1 MEMTTTVPDLL
12 GDEYMNKQEKW
23 VITAYADK

>member
-1 MEMTTTVPDLL
+1 MKMTTTVPDLL
-12 GDEYMNKQEKW
+12 GDRYMNKQEKG